1 MKRILVLLVAL
12 VAVVGCRSVEIKTAP
27 GFLEL
32 KEDSSS
38 YAYRATTP
46 EGVVVGVRVEKV
58 EGEGSDDLAFWTRAL
73 TLQLHDRDG
82 YALLETH
89 DVKSLDGTPGKQLRF
104 GHDESGKPYV
114 YWVTFFAANHHVT
127 IVEAG
132 GAKTAFESAA
142 PSVQWMIQ
150 SVRLP

>member
-1 MKRILVLLVAL
+1 MKKLLLAVSIVLA
-12 VAVVGCRSVEIKTAP
+12 GCRSVEIKTAP

-32 KEDSSS
+32 KNESSS

-73 TLQLHDRDG
+73 TLQLHDVDG

-114 YWVTFFAANHHVT
+114 YWVTFFASDHRVT
-127 IVEAG
+127 IIEAG
-132 GAKTAFESAA
+132 GSKTTFDSAA
-142 PSVQWMIQ
+142 SSVEWMIR

>member
-1 MKRILVLLVAL
+1 MKRVLFAL
-12 VAVVGCRSVEIKTAP
+12 IVLAAACRPFDIKTAP

-32 KEDSSS
+32 KEESSS

-46 EGVVVGVRVEKV
+46 EGVVVGVRVV
-58 EGEGSDDLAFWTRAL
+58 DLEGEGSSDLAFWTRAL
-73 TLQLHDRDG
+73 TLQMRDVSG

-89 DVKSLDGTPGKQLRF
+89 DVKSLDGVPGRQLRF

-114 YWVTFFAANHHVT
+114 YWLTFFTSGKKLV

-132 GAKTAFESAA
+132 GSKSSFENAA
-142 PSVQWMIQ
+142 SSVQWMIQ
-150 SVRLP
+150 SVRVK

>member
-1 MKRILVLLVAL
+1 MKKLVFALLFAF
-12 VAVVGCRSVEIKTAP
+12 AACRPFDIKTAP

-32 KEDSSS
+32 KEESSS

-46 EGVVVGVRVEKV
+46 EGVVVGVRVV
-58 EGEGSDDLAFWTRAL
+58 DLEGEGSDDLAFWTRAL
-73 TLQLHDRDG
+73 TIQMRDVSG

-89 DVKSLDGTPGKQLRF
+89 DAQSLDGVKGRQLRF

-114 YWVTFFAANHHVT
+114 YWLTFFTSGKKLV

-132 GAKTAFESAA
+132 GAKEKFDQAA

-150 SVRLP
+150 SVRVK